1 MDVNVILC
9 LSGIHNQYC
18 YESAWFRLKVLCSV
32 LAVPF
37 FVGKKF
43 CSTVFHHPVLSCSKL
58 GYDNPVSEQN
68 IHSDLRAKSKLSFI
82 LFQSFCIQF
91 DDWICSKSNR
101 ENYPGK
107 CFWKKQVKES
117 EIKCNPCFVLMG
129 LQTTGPRGIKIL
141 MSTGN
146 ILSGG
151 DPVMD

>member
-1 MDVNVILC
+1 MSTSSC
-9 LSGIHNQYC
+9 
-18 YESAWFRLKVLCSV
+18 VLAVSTINIVMSLPGSV

-82 LFQSFCIQF
+82 LFQSFCIKF

-107 CFWKKQVKES
+107 CF
-117 EIKCNPCFVLMG
+117 
-129 LQTTGPRGIKIL
+129 
-141 MSTGN
+141 
-146 ILSGG
+146 
-151 DPVMD
+151 

>member
-58 GYDNPVSEQN
+58 GYDNLVSEQN
-68 IHSDLRAKSKLSFI
+68 IHSDLREKSKLSFI
-82 LFQSFCIQF
+82 LFQSFCIKF

-107 CFWKKQVKES
+107 CF
-117 EIKCNPCFVLMG
+117 
-129 LQTTGPRGIKIL
+129 
-141 MSTGN
+141 
-146 ILSGG
+146 
-151 DPVMD
+151 